1 MKTST
6 TAERL
11 QQIMDE
17 RNLKQVDVLALAQ
30 PYCKKYGVS
39 LGKTAL
45 SQYITGKFQPGQ
57 DRLQILGL
65 ALNVSEAWL
74 MGFDVPREKQSA
86 PTDEKSGERTEEYIE
101 LFNQLNAEQQSFII
115 HAIKGLL
122 SCLLYTSPSPRD

>member
-74 MGFDVPREKQSA
+74 MGFDVPRESKVRPPMKRAVSA
-86 PTDEKSGERTEEYIE
+86 QRNIS
-101 LFNQLNAEQQSFII
+101 
-115 HAIKGLL
+115 
-122 SCLLYTSPSPRD
+122 SCSIS

>member
-115 HAIKGLL
+115 HPIKGLL
-122 SCLLYTSPSPRD
+122 SEQ

>member
-1 MKTST
+1 MKSST

-30 PYCKKYGVS
+30 PYCKKYGIS

-45 SQYITGKFQPGQ
+45 SQYMTGKFEPRQ
-57 DRLQILGL
+57 DRLTILGL

-74 MGFDVPREKQSA
+74 MGFDVPRERQSA
-86 PTDEKSGERTEEYIE
+86 PTDESSGERVEEYIE
-101 LFNQLNAEQQSFII
+101 LFNRLNAEQQSFII

-122 SCLLYTSPSPRD
+122 SEQ

>member
-115 HAIKGLL
+115 HAIKR
-122 SCLLYTSPSPRD
+122 SFI

>member
-101 LFNQLNAEQQSFII
+101 LFYQLNAEQHSFTI
-115 HAIKGLL
+115 HAIKFLL
-122 SCLLYTSPSPRD
+122 SEQ

>member
-122 SCLLYTSPSPRD
+122 SEK

>member
-30 PYCKKYGVS
+30 PYCKKYGIS
-39 LGKTAL
+39 LGKTTL
-45 SQYITGKFQPGQ
+45 SQYMTGKFEPRQ
-57 DRLQILGL
+57 DRLTILGL

-74 MGFDVPREKQSA
+74 MGFDVPRERQSA

-101 LFNQLNAEQQSFII
+101 LFNRLNAEQQSFII

-122 SCLLYTSPSPRD
+122 SEQ

>member
-101 LFNQLNAEQQSFII
+101 LFNQLNAEQPSFII

-122 SCLLYTSPSPRD
+122 SEQ

>member
-45 SQYITGKFQPGQ
+45 SP
-57 DRLQILGL
+57 
-65 ALNVSEAWL
+65 VSYTHL
-74 MGFDVPREKQSA
+74 TL
-86 PTDEKSGERTEEYIE
+86 PTT
-101 LFNQLNAEQQSFII
+101 
-115 HAIKGLL
+115 
-122 SCLLYTSPSPRD
+122 

>member
-101 LFNQLNAEQQSFII
+101 LFNQLNAEQPVS
-115 HAIKGLL
+115 
-122 SCLLYTSPSPRD
+122 YTHLTLPTT

>member
-122 SCLLYTSPSPRD
+122 SVQ

>member
-11 QQIMDE
+11 KQIMDE

-101 LFNQLNAEQQSFII
+101 LFNQLNAEQQPFII

-122 SCLLYTSPSPRD
+122 SEQ

>member
-30 PYCKKYGVS
+30 PYCKKYGIS

-45 SQYITGKFQPGQ
+45 SQYMTGKFEPRQ
-57 DRLQILGL
+57 DRLTILGL

-74 MGFDVPREKQSA
+74 MGFDVPRERQSA

-101 LFNQLNAEQQSFII
+101 LFNRLNAEQQSFII
-115 HAIKGLL
+115 HAIQGLL
-122 SCLLYTSPSPRD
+122 SEQ

>member
-30 PYCKKYGVS
+30 PYCKKYGIS

-45 SQYITGKFQPGQ
+45 SQYMTGKFEPRQ
-57 DRLQILGL
+57 DRLTILGL

-74 MGFDVPREKQSA
+74 MGFDVPRERQSA

-101 LFNQLNAEQQSFII
+101 LFNRLNAEQKSFII

-122 SCLLYTSPSPRD
+122 SEQ

>member
-1 MKTST
+1 MNKTESVAARLGYIMKQ
-6 TAERL
+6 RG
-11 QQIMDE
+11 
-17 RNLKQVDVLALAQ
+17 LKQVDVLALAQ

-86 PTDEKSGERTEEYIE
+86 PTDEAVSAQRNI
-101 LFNQLNAEQQSFII
+101 S
-115 HAIKGLL
+115 
-122 SCLLYTSPSPRD
+122 SCSIS

>member
-45 SQYITGKFQPGQ
+45 RQYITGKFQPGQ

-65 ALNVSEAWL
+65 ALNVSEARL

-101 LFNQLNAEQQSFII
+101 LFNQ
-115 HAIKGLL
+115 
-122 SCLLYTSPSPRD
+122 

>member
-74 MGFDVPREKQSA
+74 MG
-86 PTDEKSGERTEEYIE
+86 ERTEEYIE

-122 SCLLYTSPSPRD
+122 SEQ

>member
-30 PYCKKYGVS
+30 PYCKKYGIS

-45 SQYITGKFQPGQ
+45 SQYMTGTKSQPIIQ
-57 DRLQILGL
+57 AISSPIV
-65 ALNVSEAWL
+65 AY
-74 MGFDVPREKQSA
+74 
-86 PTDEKSGERTEEYIE
+86 EYV
-101 LFNQLNAEQQSFII
+101 
-115 HAIKGLL
+115 
-122 SCLLYTSPSPRD
+122 

>member
-1 MKTST
+1 MKSSN

-11 QQIMDE
+11 QQIMNE

-30 PYCKKYGVS
+30 PYCKKYGIS

-45 SQYITGKFQPGQ
+45 SQYMTGKFEPRQ
-57 DRLQILGL
+57 DRLTILGL

-74 MGFDVPREKQSA
+74 MGYDVPRERKTA
-86 PTDEKSGERTEEYIE
+86 LTDEKNGERVEEYIE
-101 LFNQLNAEQQSFII
+101 LFNKLNAEQQSFII

-122 SCLLYTSPSPRD
+122 SDK